1 MFITN
6 AYAQAAGGSTGEVST
21 LMTFAPFILIF
32 VIMYFLI
39 IRPQRNQM
47 KKRQEM
53 LNAIRRGDTV
63 ITEGGLIGR
72 VTKVVGDANGEV
84 EIEIAENTRVRV
96 MRAKILTVEVKGEPV
111 SEQKS
116 KPALKAAKG
125 KNKKKQSDNRQESNT
140 DQAPQTASAE
150 DNNSGNDTAKIEKDE
165 NKSDSAASQEKTG
178 A

>member
-140 DQAPQTASAE
+140 DQTEQAASAE

-165 NKSDSAASQEKTG
+165 NKSDSAASQKKTG

>member
-111 SEQKS
+111 KEQKS

-140 DQAPQTASAE
+140 DQTEQAASAE

>member
-84 EIEIAENTRVRV
+84 EIEIAENIRVRV

-140 DQAPQTASAE
+140 DQAPQAASAE

>member
-1 MFITN
+1 
-6 AYAQAAGGSTGEVST
+6 
-21 LMTFAPFILIF
+21 
-32 VIMYFLI
+32 MYFLI

-63 ITEGGLIGR
+63 VTEGGLIGR

-84 EIEIAENTRVRV
+84 EVEIAENTRVRV
-96 MRAKILTVEVKGEPV
+96 LRSKILTVEVKGEPV

-116 KPALKAAKG
+116 KPAIRAGKG
-125 KNKKKQSDNRQESNT
+125 KNKKKQSDDSAKPVADEVAQIA
-140 DQAPQTASAE
+140 APDEANGE
-150 DNNSGNDTAKIEKDE
+150 NDTTKIEKDE
-165 NKSDSAASQEKTG
+165 NKSETEATKEKTR

>member
-84 EIEIAENTRVRV
+84 EVEIAENTRVRV
-96 MRAKILTVEVKGEPV
+96 LRSKILTVEVKGEPV
-111 SEQKS
+111 REQKS
-116 KPALKAAKG
+116 KPAIKAAKG
-125 KNKKKQSDNRQESNT
+125 KNKKKQSDNREESNT
-140 DQAPQTASAE
+140 DQALQTASDE
-150 DNNSGNDTAKIEKDE
+150 NDNGEKDAVKIEKDE

>member
-6 AYAQAAGGSTGEVST
+6 AYAQAAGGSTGEMST

-96 MRAKILTVEVKGEPV
+96 LRAKILTVEVKGEPV

-116 KPALKAAKG
+116 KPALKAAKS

-140 DQAPQTASAE
+140 DQTEQAASTE

>member
-96 MRAKILTVEVKGEPV
+96 LRAKILTVEVKGEPV

-140 DQAPQTASAE
+140 DQTEQAASAE

>member
-96 MRAKILTVEVKGEPV
+96 LRAKILTVEVKGEPV
-111 SEQKS
+111 KEPKS

-125 KNKKKQSDNRQESNT
+125 KNKKKQADNSEESNT
-140 DQAPQTASAE
+140 DQAQQTASAE
-150 DNNSGNDTAKIEKDE
+150 DDNSGNDTVKIEKDE

>member
-125 KNKKKQSDNRQESNT
+125 KNKKKQSDNRQETNT
-140 DQAPQTASAE
+140 DQTEQAASAE

>member
-6 AYAQAAGGSTGEVST
+6 AYAQAAGGSTGEMST

-140 DQAPQTASAE
+140 DQTEQAASAE

-165 NKSDSAASQEKTG
+165 NKSDSVASQEKTG